1 MIFKKQ
7 LEQDPKKRVGM
18 LGEKA
23 AARYLRRRGYR
34 ILCRNF
40 KKPPHELD
48 IVAKDKKGKCL
59 VFVEVKTRT
68 KSDSIYNSFGSAAS
82 SVTPSKQRSL
92 VFASQA
98 YLYENRT
105 DLPCRFDVVEV
116 YLSQTEKILEINH
129 IKEAFFA

>member
-1 MIFKKQ
+1 MKAVDIGKI
-7 LEQDPKKRVGM
+7 
-18 LGEKA
+18 GEDA
-23 AARYLRRRGYR
+23 AVKFLRKNGYK
-34 ILCRNF
+34 LVERNF
-40 KKPPHELD
+40 RASHNEID
-48 IVAKDKKGKCL
+48 IIVKNKESI

-68 KSDSIYNSFGSAAS
+68 KSDSVYNSFGSAAS